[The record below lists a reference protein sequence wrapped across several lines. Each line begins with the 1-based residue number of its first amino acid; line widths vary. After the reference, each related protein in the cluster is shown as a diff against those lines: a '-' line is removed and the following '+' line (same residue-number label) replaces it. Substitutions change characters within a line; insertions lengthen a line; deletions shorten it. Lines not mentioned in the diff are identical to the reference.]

1 MTFLQ
6 CFLLTLPFTFAFF
19 HVMLRYIAMWE
30 QGDRVLRRRG
40 AGLGVVE
47 GRIVIRTED
56 GVPVMFFDDYYTLPY
71 RRDDGRL

>member
-6 CFLLTLPFTFAFF
+6 CFLITLPFTFAFL
-19 HVMLRYIAMWE
+19 HTMLWFIAKWE
-30 QGDRVLRRRG
+30 QEDRVLRRRV

-47 GRIVIRTED
+47 GRLVIRTED